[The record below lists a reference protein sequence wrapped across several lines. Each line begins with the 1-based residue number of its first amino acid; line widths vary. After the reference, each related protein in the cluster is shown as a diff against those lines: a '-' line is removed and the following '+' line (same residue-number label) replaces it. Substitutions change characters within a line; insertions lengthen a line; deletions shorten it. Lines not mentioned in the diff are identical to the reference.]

1 MRLILALNDLALAPL
16 LATVDIAVYVP
27 SERIVGWGFAQPSSL
42 FEARQYLLGVL
53 IYDVLWSVVT

>member
-1 MRLILALNDLALAPL
+1 MQLILALNDLALAPL

-42 FEARQYLLGVL
+42 FEARQYLLGV
-53 IYDVLWSVVT
+53 